1 MNRIR
6 VLQELSLPGALRNED
21 AVAHGAGFAALL
33 DGATSLVRTEH
44 DAVWFTRCFLALYRT
59 AMEAGLDIPAAVNSV
74 IARMRE
80 DYPELRDLG
89 KAEYYSSAAGILVRL
104 NGEKL
109 ELFAIGDCTALL
121 QYRDG
126 RWERIHKDDVDRFD
140 DQVLDQMRQIHR
152 TEGLSL
158 PETMALPAV
167 REHLLK
173 NRSLMNQ
180 PGGYRILSF
189 NMAPV
194 TQGEI
199 LRFPVGELKRVVLFS
214 DGFDSMQERFYADGI
229 DLQDLYQQLRSF
241 ELRDSALEAF
251 PRFKLHD
258 DASAILFDVV
268 SAEGG

>member
-6 VLQELSLPGALRNED
+6 VLQEISLPGAQRNED
-21 AVAHGAGFAALL
+21 AIAHGPGFAALL

-44 DAVWFTRCFLALYRT
+44 DAVWFTRCFLGLYQR
-59 AMEAGLDIPAAVNSV
+59 AMEAGLDIPGAVNAV

-80 DYPELRDLG
+80 EHPELRDLG

-104 NGEKL
+104 VGEEL

-126 RWERIHKDDVDRFD
+126 RCLRVHKDDVDHFD
-140 DQVLDQMRQIHR
+140 DQVLAQMRQIHE

-158 PETMALPAV
+158 PETMQLPAV
-167 REHLLK
+167 REHLLE
-173 NRSLMNQ
+173 NRRQMNRPQ
-180 PGGYRILSF
+180 GYRILSF

-194 TQGEI
+194 TEQEI
-199 LRFPVGELKRVVLFS
+199 QRFPVGQLKRVLLFS
-214 DGFDSMQERFYADGI
+214 DGFDSIQERFFDDEL
-229 DLQDLYQQLRSF
+229 DLPALYRQLRDS
-241 ELRDSALEAF
+241 EQQDSALEAF

-258 DASAILFDVV
+258 DASALLFDVV
-268 SAEGG
+268 S